1 MLFLYLKLIPIEAS
15 EEEDVKE
22 RTVKLSGN
30 KQQVEAAKYMIKDVI
45 NQVLINLH
53 TIFFLIE
60 SDLQIDISS
69 GL

>member
-53 TIFFLIE
+53 SIFFLIE
-60 SDLQIDISS
+60 REICKLI
-69 GL
+69 

>member
-53 TIFFLIE
+53 TIFF
-60 SDLQIDISS
+60 
-69 GL
+69 